1 MAELAQETPVAGA
14 EIEASGLDVGG
25 AAPAWEGAAAG
36 GSGLLIERLLR
47 EPESL
52 WRQVAPEREL
62 GRLNRQLV
70 VASWVPLSV
79 HGAVLGASN
88 GVLQAL
94 ASAVKLPL
102 LFLLTLVICLPALY
116 LFNLV
121 FGSRL
126 RASQTL
132 AVVLAA
138 IATTGVRRRTP
149 RALLRG
155 YPPGEFPHQGRLSGP
170 LAELC
175 ASQASL
181 LALYASLPSSHPA
194 RPGLLVFLEE
204 LRGLM
209 DGAYELAALAG
220 APTARA
226 RLERLVHDARGAI
239 REMSETT
246 EHHLADA
253 AAPRLDGELEL
264 RIDVMRA
271 LARDVD

>member
-1 MAELAQETPVAGA
+1 MAELAQETPVTGA
-14 EIEASGLDVGG
+14 EIEATGLDVG
-25 AAPAWEGAAAG
+25 AEAPAWESAAAG

-52 WRQVAPEREL
+52 WRQVAAEREL

-138 IATTGVRRRTP
+138 IATTGVLTLGFAPISVFFLLSAPNYGFYKLLNVAILTLTGIAGLRVLVNGMNAVVP
-149 RALLRG
+149 RARVGTPATDSHRLPLRSWLIVYAFVG
-155 YPPGEFPHQGRLSGP
+155 TQ
-170 LAELC
+170 LAWTLRPFFG
-175 ASQASL
+175 A
-181 LALYASLPSSHPA
+181 
-194 RPGLLVFLEE
+194 PGLPFE
-204 LRGLM
+204 LFR
-209 DGAYELAALAG
+209 
-220 APTARA
+220 
-226 RLERLVHDARGAI
+226 RLEGNFYVNVIQTILG
-239 REMSETT
+239 
-246 EHHLADA
+246 
-253 AAPRLDGELEL
+253 GG
-264 RIDVMRA
+264 
-271 LARDVD
+271 